1 MFDPL
6 RFKTRLLVYAAA
18 AFALGIGGASAAGWS
33 RSAPAAAVTQVPQLT
48 DAEIQPALDLSEA
61 FVNIADAVTPG
72 VIRIEAERPPSM
84 ASGNRFNLPFP
95 EEFRRFFDGPD
106 QDDEPSDLPPQTAGG
121 SGFIVTL
128 DGYVLT
134 NDHVVGD
141 ATAIRVYLQDGREFE
156 AELVGTDPTTDV
168 AVIKINEEEGDLP
181 TLSLGRSADLR
192 VGEWVL
198 AVGNPGFGGGRS
210 LEYTVTSG
218 IVSAIGRGLELIR
231 RELQQDEAW
240 QERSQFAIED
250 FIQTDA
256 VINPG
261 NSGGPMVNLRGQV
274 VGINTAIAS
283 RTGYY
288 QGYGFAIPVD
298 LAKRIMEDLVEFG
311 EVRRAYL
318 GVAMRPVSAVDAEL
332 YGLPRPMGALIQQTV
347 PGSPA
352 ATAGLSQEDVIVSV
366 NGVTVNRPSQ
376 LQLLIAQRRPGDEV
390 SIGYYRNGEEQ
401 EARVRLDQAPLGAEP
416 APEPEPEVSSQERIG
431 IDVTPLDEEAAESL
445 GYESGGGVVI
455 AGVSPPGPA
464 GRAGVRPGMRL
475 MEINRT
481 PVETVEDVD
490 RILAAIETG
499 AIVSLR
505 LGLPDGSPRI
515 INIRIP

>member
-18 AFALGIGGASAAGWS
+18 AFVLGVGGASAAGWS
-33 RSAPAAAVTQVPQLT
+33 RPAPFPIVTQTPRLT
-48 DAEIQPALDLSEA
+48 DAQIQPALDLSEA
-61 FVNIADAVTPG
+61 FVNIADAVTPS
-72 VIRIEAERPPSM
+72 VIRIEAERPATPM
-84 ASGNRFNLPFP
+84 PQGQFNLPLP
-95 EEFRRFFDGPD
+95 EEFRQFFDAPD
-106 QDDEPSDLPPQTAGG
+106 PDDPSELPPQTAGG
-121 SGFIVTL
+121 SGFIVTP
-128 DGYVLT
+128 DGYILT

-141 ATAIRVYLQDGREFE
+141 AMAIRVYLQDGREFT

-168 AVIKINEEEGDLP
+168 AVIKIEDEDQDLP
-181 TLSLGRSADLR
+181 VLSLGRSADLR

-198 AVGNPGFGGGRS
+198 AVGNPGFGAGRS

-218 IVSAIGRGLELIR
+218 IVSAIGRGLDLIQ

-240 QERSQFAIED
+240 QERYQFAIED

-274 VGINTAIAS
+274 VGINSAIAS

-288 QGYGFAIPVD
+288 QGYGFAIPID
-298 LAKRIMEDLVEFG
+298 LARRIMEDLVEFG

-318 GVAMRPVSAVDAEL
+318 GVSMQDISAIDAEL
-332 YGLPRPMGALIQQTV
+332 YGLPRPMGAFVQQTV

-352 ATAGLSQEDVIVSV
+352 AAAGLEQEDVIVSV
-366 NGVTVNRPSQ
+366 DGVEVERPSQ

-390 SIGYYRNGEEQ
+390 AIGFYRDGEEREILVQ
-401 EARVRLDQAPLGAEP
+401 LDRAPLGREP
-416 APEPEPEVSSQERIG
+416 DEVPEPRVSSQERIG
-431 IDVTPLDEEAAESL
+431 IDVTPLDADTAERL
-445 GYESGGGVVI
+445 GYESAGGVVI
-455 AGVSPPGPA
+455 TGVNPAGPA
-464 GRAGVRPGMRL
+464 ARSGVRPGMRL
-475 MEINRT
+475 MDVNRT
-481 PVETVEDVD
+481 EVETVEDVD
-490 RILAAIETG
+490 RILGTVEAG

-505 LGLPDGSPRI
+505 LGLPGGSPRI
-515 INIRIP
+515 INLRIP

>member
-6 RFKTRLLVYAAA
+6 SFKTRLLVYAAA

-33 RSAPAAAVTQVPQLT
+33 RPAPAAAVTQVPRLT

-72 VIRIEAERPPSM
+72 VIRIEAERPPSI
-84 ASGNRFNLPFP
+84 APGNRFNLPLP
-95 EEFRRFFDGPD
+95 EEFRQFFDGPD
-106 QDDEPSDLPPQTAGG
+106 QDGEPSDLPPQTAGG
-121 SGFIVTL
+121 SGFIVTP

-168 AVIKINEEEGDLP
+168 AVIKIDEEEGDLP
-181 TLSLGRSADLR
+181 VLSLGRSADLR

-198 AVGNPGFGGGRS
+198 AVGNPGFGGGQS

-218 IVSAIGRGLELIR
+218 IVSAIGRSIELIQ

-298 LAKRIMEDLVEFG
+298 LARRIMEDLVEFG

-376 LQLLIAQRRPGDEV
+376 LQVLIAQRRPGDEV
-390 SIGYYRNGEEQ
+390 SIGYYRDGEEQ

-416 APEPEPEVSSQERIG
+416 EPEPEPEVSSQERIG

-445 GYESGGGVVI
+445 GYEDGGGVVI
-455 AGVSPPGPA
+455 AGVSPAGPA

-481 PVETVEDVD
+481 PVETVEEVD
-490 RILAAIETG
+490 RILGAIEAG

-515 INIRIP
+515 INMRIP

>member
-33 RSAPAAAVTQVPQLT
+33 LPASLATVTQVPQLT

-72 VIRIEAERPPSM
+72 VIRIEAERSAAPTPQ
-84 ASGNRFNLPFP
+84 GQFNLPLP
-95 EEFRRFFDGPD
+95 EEFRQFFDGP
-106 QDDEPSDLPPQTAGG
+106 EPNDPRDLPPQTAGG
-121 SGFIVTL
+121 SGFIVTP
-128 DGYVLT
+128 DGYILT

-141 ATAIRVYLQDGREFE
+141 ATAIRVYLQDGREFT
-156 AELVGTDPTTDV
+156 ADLVGTDPTTDV
-168 AVIKINEEEGDLP
+168 AVIRIEDEDQDLP
-181 TLSLGRSADLR
+181 VLSLGRSADLR

-198 AVGNPGFGGGRS
+198 AVGNPGFGAGHS

-218 IVSAIGRGLELIR
+218 IVSAIGRALDLIM

-240 QERSQFAIED
+240 QERYQFAIED

-274 VGINTAIAS
+274 VGINSAIAS

-288 QGYGFAIPVD
+288 QGYGFAIPID
-298 LAKRIMEDLVEFG
+298 LARRIMEDLVEFG

-318 GVAMRPVSAVDAEL
+318 GVSMQDVSAIDAEL

-352 ATAGLSQEDVIVSV
+352 AAAGLEQEDVIVSV
-366 NGVTVNRPSQ
+366 DGVDVDRPSQ
-376 LQLLIAQRRPGDEV
+376 LQLLIAQRRPGEEV
-390 SIGYYRNGEEQ
+390 AIGFYRDGQEE
-401 EARVRLDQAPLGAEP
+401 EIRVRLDRAPLGREP
-416 APEPEPEVSSQERIG
+416 EEAPEPQVSSQERIG
-431 IDVTPLDEEAAESL
+431 IDVALLDAEAADRL
-445 GYESGGGVVI
+445 GYESVGGVVI
-455 AGVSPPGPA
+455 SGVSPSGPA

-475 MEINRT
+475 MDINRT
-481 PVETVEDVD
+481 QVETVADVNRTLD
-490 RILAAIETG
+490 TVEAG
-499 AIVSLR
+499 AIISLR
-505 LGLPDGSPRI
+505 LGLPGGAPRI
-515 INIRIP
+515 INLRIP

>member
-6 RFKTRLLVYAAA
+6 RFKTRILVYAAA

-33 RSAPAAAVTQVPQLT
+33 RPASVAVVTQVPQLT

-72 VIRIEAERPPSM
+72 VIRIEAERPAAPTQQ
-84 ASGNRFNLPFP
+84 GQFNLPLP
-95 EEFRRFFDGPD
+95 EEFRQFFDGPNP
-106 QDDEPSDLPPQTAGG
+106 DEPGEMPPQTAGG
-121 SGFIVTL
+121 SGFIVTP
-128 DGYVLT
+128 DGNILT

-141 ATAIRVYLQDGREFE
+141 ATAIRVYLQDGREFT

-168 AVIKINEEEGDLP
+168 AVIKIEDQGQDLP
-181 TLSLGRSADLR
+181 VLSLGRSADLR

-198 AVGNPGFGGGRS
+198 AVGNPGFGAGRS

-218 IVSAIGRGLELIR
+218 IVSAIGRGLDLIQ
-231 RELQQDEAW
+231 RELQQDGAW
-240 QERSQFAIED
+240 RERYQFAIED

-274 VGINTAIAS
+274 VGINSAIAS

-288 QGYGFAIPVD
+288 QGYGFAIPID
-298 LAKRIMEDLVEFG
+298 LARRIMEDLVEFG

-318 GVAMRPVSAVDAEL
+318 GVSMQNVSAIDAEL
-332 YGLPRPMGALIQQTV
+332 YGLPRPMGALVQQTV

-352 ATAGLSQEDVIVSV
+352 ASAGLEQEDVIVSV
-366 NGVTVNRPSQ
+366 DGVEVDRPSQ
-376 LQLLIAQRRPGDEV
+376 LQLLIAQRRPGEEV
-390 SIGYYRNGEEQ
+390 AIGFYRDG
-401 EARVRLDQAPLGAEP
+401 EAREIRVQLDRAPLGR
-416 APEPEPEVSSQERIG
+416 EPEASVEPQVSSQERIG
-431 IDVTPLDEEAAESL
+431 IDVAPLDADAAEGL
-445 GYESGGGVVI
+445 GYESAGGVVI
-455 AGVSPPGPA
+455 TGVSPAGPA
-464 GRAGVRPGMRL
+464 ARAGVRPGMRL
-475 MEINRT
+475 MDINRSQ
-481 PVETVEDVD
+481 VETVADVD
-490 RILAAIETG
+490 RILGSVEAG

-505 LGLPDGSPRI
+505 LGLPGGAPRI
-515 INIRIP
+515 INLRIP